1 MASVALLDGV
11 SPLET
16 PDWRRAQ
23 LLEVLRALGLAPAR
37 TRRQRLDKVGRNM
50 PGAAPE
56 EVTVAPPP
64 TDSVTRRYVACRT
77 ERGTV
82 RGYHRHLAAYERPCD
97 ECHAARQAQ
106 LAERWD
112 ALGLNNAS
120 YVRLPE

>member
-11 SPLET
+11 PPLET
-16 PDWRRAQ
+16 PDWRCAQ

-37 TRRQRLDKVGRNM
+37 TRRQRLDKVGRSM

-64 TDSVTRRYVACRT
+64 VDQVTPRYVACRN
-77 ERGTV
+77 ERGTM

-97 ECHAARQAQ
+97 DCQAAHRAD
-106 LAERWD
+106 LDARWS
-112 ALGLNNAS
+112 ALGLTDAS